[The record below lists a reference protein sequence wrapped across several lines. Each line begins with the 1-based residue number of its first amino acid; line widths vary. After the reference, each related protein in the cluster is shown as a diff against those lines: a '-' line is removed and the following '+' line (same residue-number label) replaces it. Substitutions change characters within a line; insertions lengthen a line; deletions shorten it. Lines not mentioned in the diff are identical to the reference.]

1 MSEGPDRTA
10 ILSALDQVIDPKSGK
25 GLTSAGLV
33 RGLVLRGGRAAFM
46 LEVAPADIELYRRV
60 REKAEEAMA
69 EIDGVEIAQVVLTSE
84 VQAPSSPPPARAPMP
99 DLRVTPRRPMPP
111 GPPPS
116 STQQHRAALPE
127 SPAARRARVA
137 EDPGARLQVMVD
149 AEKPRNVLKVI
160 AVASGK
166 GGVGK
171 STVSVNLAAA
181 LAVLGKRVGLLD
193 ADIYGPSAPTMLGVD
208 GDPTFDDEKRLNP
221 MEAWGVK
228 VMSIGFIVE
237 PGTAN
242 IWRGPMASSAL
253 RSLMNSNWG
262 TEAEP
267 LDVLVIDL
275 PPGTGDIQL
284 TLVQKL
290 KIDGV
295 VIVSTPQEIALID
308 ARRAAQMFEKTGAPI
323 LGVVEN
329 MAYFADSSGARIPI
343 FGTGGARAEAE
354 RLGVPLLAEVPIEVA
369 LREACDQGRPLVA
382 TNPESAAAKAFLEL
396 AAKIA

>member
-1 MSEGPDRTA
+1 MSEPAAPDRTA
-10 ILSALDQVIDPKSGK
+10 ILQALDSVIDPKTGK

-46 LEVAPADIELYRRV
+46 LEVAPADIDLYRQV
-60 REKAEEAMA
+60 RDQAEEALA
-69 EIDGVEIAQVVLTSE
+69 HADGVETAQVVLTSE
-84 VQAPSSPPPARAPMP
+84 LQAPSTAQFRVAPRPPAAGRATPPQPPPAR
-99 DLRVTPRRPMPP
+99 
-111 GPPPS
+111 
-116 STQQHRAALPE
+116 
-127 SPAARRARVA
+127 RARIA
-137 EDPGARLQVMVD
+137 EDPQAALHPMVD
-149 AEKPRNVLKVI
+149 AVRPPHVKKVI

-181 LAVLGKRVGLLD
+181 FARLGKRVGLLD

-208 GDPTFDDEKRLNP
+208 GDPTFDAEKRLNP

-253 RSLMNSNWG
+253 RSLLNSNWG
-262 TEAEP
+262 TEVEP

-290 KIDGV
+290 KMDGV

-329 MAYFADSSGARIPI
+329 MAYFADSSGVRVPI
-343 FGTGGARAEAE
+343 FGEGGARREAE
-354 RLGVPLLAEVPIEVA
+354 RLGVPLLAEIPIEVP
-369 LREACDQGRPLVA
+369 LREACDAGRPLVA
-382 TNPESAAAKAFLEL
+382 TNSESAAAKAFLEL
-396 AAKIA
+396 AAKLS

>member
-1 MSEGPDRTA
+1 
-10 ILSALDQVIDPKSGK
+10 
-25 GLTSAGLV
+25 
-33 RGLVLRGGRAAFM
+33 
-46 LEVAPADIELYRRV
+46 
-60 REKAEEAMA
+60 
-69 EIDGVEIAQVVLTSE
+69 
-84 VQAPSSPPPARAPMP
+84 
-99 DLRVTPRRPMPP
+99 
-111 GPPPS
+111 
-116 STQQHRAALPE
+116 
-127 SPAARRARVA
+127 
-137 EDPGARLQVMVD
+137 MVD
-149 AEKPRNVLKVI
+149 AARPPHVKRVI

-181 LAVLGKRVGLLD
+181 LARRGKRVGLLD
-193 ADIYGPSAPTMLGVD
+193 ADIYGPSAPTMLGID
-208 GDPTFDDEKRLNP
+208 GEPTFDAEKRLNP
-221 MEAWGVK
+221 MDAWGVK

-253 RSLMNSNWG
+253 RSLMNANWG

-290 KIDGV
+290 MIDGV

-308 ARRAAQMFEKTGAPI
+308 ARRAAAMFDKTGAPI

-329 MAYFADSSGARIPI
+329 MAWFADASGAKVPI
-343 FGTGGARAEAE
+343 FGSGGAKAEAE
-354 RLGVPLLAEVPIEVA
+354 RLGVPLLAEIPIEVA
-369 LREACDQGRPLVA
+369 LREACDAGRPLA
-382 TNPESAAAKAFLEL
+382 AGDGDSAAVRAFLAL
-396 AAKIA
+396 ADKVMA